1 MPTEIT
7 PKLLLNFT
15 PMDGLKHQNLRAL
28 CKKTTIRTLTQGRVL
43 FTEGELGKNA
53 FYLISGE
60 LELRTEG
67 QDTEI
72 IKAGDP
78 LAKCALLPHLPRQ
91 KTAVAKTNVEYLS
104 IDADLLDVMLTWDQT
119 LTYEVSDLDT
129 PDDESNEQDWMTALL
144 HTKAF
149 HRVPAANI
157 QAIIT
162 RMQQLAYKAGD
173 VIIKQGDDGDFF
185 YAITRG
191 KCMVVRETPLNKQG
205 IKLAELTVGDTFGEE
220 ALISE
225 GKRNATV
232 TMAKDGSVMRL
243 AKDDFQNLLKEPMLD
258 WIDYNAAKG
267 QVAAGAQWL
276 DVRLP
281 SEFESLH
288 EAEAINIPLY
298 FIRLKLSQLDTNQ
311 LYVVCCDTGRRSS
324 AAAFILNERGFSTV
338 VLEGGLNNS
347 ELEPEEVAE

>member
-1 MPTEIT
+1 M
-7 PKLLLNFT
+7 
-15 PMDGLKHQNLRAL
+15 PMDGLKRQNLRAL
-28 CKKTTIRTLTQGRVL
+28 CRKTTIRTLAQGRVL
-43 FTEGELGKNA
+43 FKEGEQEKLA

-67 QDTEI
+67 QESEI
-72 IKAGDP
+72 IKAEDP
-78 LAKCALLPHLPRQ
+78 LAKRALLPHLPRQ
-91 KTAVAKTNVEYLS
+91 KTAIAKTNVEYLS
-104 IDADLLDVMLTWDQT
+104 IDSDLLDVMLTWDQT
-119 LTYEVSDLDT
+119 CSYEVSDLGA
-129 PDDESNEQDWMTALL
+129 PDDESIEQDWMTTLL
-144 HTKAF
+144 RTKAF

-162 RMQQLAYKAGD
+162 RMQQLSYKAGD
-173 VIIKQGDDGDFF
+173 VIIKQGEDGDFF
-185 YAITRG
+185 YVITRG

-232 TMAKDGSVMRL
+232 TMAKDGAVMRL

-258 WIDYNAAKG
+258 WIDYSAAKN
-267 QVAAGAQWL
+267 QVAGGAQWL

-298 FIRLKLSQLDTNQ
+298 FVRLKLSQLDTNQ

-338 VLEGGLNNS
+338 VLEGGLNKS
-347 ELEPEEVAE
+347 ELEPEEVVE